1 MQDGSYL
8 FRSIAADDA
17 LELLQYLDGVVEIPA
32 DNITNL
38 VVLHF
43 NKGDQPI
50 TDKIEIP
57 TVFTPHEVN
66 GANDDFMPGYPVV
79 IYNRFGDVICKSDN
93 GWDGKYKGETA
104 DAGVYIYV
112 LTLKDG
118 TEKKGT
124 IQLYRK

>member
-1 MQDGSYL
+1 MTSD
-8 FRSIAADDA
+8 
-17 LELLQYLDGVVEIPA
+17 LLQILDGHVEPTPENMT
-32 DNITNL
+32 NIII
-38 VVLHF
+38 LH
-43 NKGDQPI
+43 NYEDGHVI
-50 TDKIEIP
+50 TDKMEIP

-93 GWDGKYKGETA
+93 GWDGSYKGETA

-112 LTLKDG
+112 LTMKDG